1 MDARKI
7 LKDLQYRIDTAPDD
21 DPEKENA
28 IRLRDRLLAKNGLRL
43 EDITEV
49 RTERT
54 FDKLSRE
61 ESSMVCQYFRKKMKI
76 KFDEAPHF
84 LNSYQYRKKKTKFR
98 NFVRIQL
105 TDDEFLQH
113 WKAVE
118 SLVAIH
124 RRKMRELEKQL
135 KKEAEAR
142 RQALEYAIYERA
154 GILFPAGWNG
164 NESQEASWSFRDA
177 MAAAEA
183 LSDTLFPQ
191 MQVEQETLRL
201 AKES

>member
-1 MDARKI
+1 MDVRKI
-7 LKDLQYRIDTAPDD
+7 LRDLQYRIDTAPND

-28 IRLRDRLLAKNGLRL
+28 IRLRDRLIAKNGLRL

-54 FDKLSRE
+54 FDKLTGE
-61 ESSMVCQYFRKKMKI
+61 EIAMVCQYFRKKMKI

-84 LNSYQYRKKKTKFR
+84 LNSYQYRSRPTKFR
-98 NFVRIQL
+98 NFVRIRL
-105 TDDEFLQH
+105 TDDECLQH

-142 RQALEYAIYERA
+142 RQALEYAIYGKA
-154 GILFPAGWNG
+154 DILFPAGWNG
-164 NESQEASWSFRDA
+164 NESKEASWSLRDA

-201 AKES
+201 AKEA